1 MFYNPLDGKP
11 ERMQIGA
18 RVLDLAQWIEVDA
31 DSAADLAE
39 KRRLLREAPTQV
51 LACLPQGLAGS
62 REVLAL
68 LESHLPRYFPALTP
82 SVESADETLHPL
94 AQAALKVQEDLC
106 VMSLEQG
113 EWVLTA
119 AAVCFPNRWDLTAK
133 IGRSLMGIHQPV
145 PHYAE
150 KIGAATDSLFH
161 KLSVERPLW
170 RLNWSIVDTPALH
183 QPVPVPVP
191 DALRLVD
198 EHLADKLWF
207 RRERQTLRK
216 LPQSGDILF
225 TIRTYVHSLAE
236 TLRRVP
242 DFRAQLAASMTGLD
256 AAMVDYKGWA
266 GIREALARWAG
277 GASVAPSAAGR

>member
-31 DSAADLAE
+31 DYAADLAE

-119 AAVCFPNRWDLTAK
+119 AAVCFPNRWDLTGK

-161 KLSVERPLW
+161 KLTVDRPLW
-170 RLNWSIVDTPALH
+170 RLNWTIVDSPILH
-183 QPVPVPVP
+183 QPVPVPLP
-191 DALRLVD
+191 DALRPD
-198 EHLADKLWF
+198 SENLAENLWF

-216 LPQSGDILF
+216 LPASGDILF
-225 TIRTYVHSLAE
+225 TIRTYTDTLAE
-236 TLRRVP
+236 MARRDP
-242 DFRAQLAASMTGLD
+242 EFRRHLAGSMRGLD
-256 AAMVDYKGWA
+256 QAMVDYKGWV
-266 GIREALARWAG
+266 GIREALGRWAG
-277 GASVAPSAAGR
+277 A

>member
-31 DSAADLAE
+31 DYAADLAE

-106 VMSLEQG
+106 VMSPVNG

-119 AAVCFPNRWDLTAK
+119 AAVCFPNRWDLTGK

-161 KLSVERPLW
+161 KLTVDRPLW
-170 RLNWSIVDTPALH
+170 RLNWTIVDSPILH
-183 QPVPVPVP
+183 QPVPVPLP
-191 DALRLVD
+191 DALRPD
-198 EHLADKLWF
+198 SENLAENLWF

-216 LPQSGDILF
+216 LPASGDILF
-225 TIRTYVHSLAE
+225 TIRTYNDTLAE
-236 TLRRVP
+236 MARRDP
-242 DFRAQLAASMTGLD
+242 EFRRHLAGSMRGLD
-256 AAMVDYKGWA
+256 QAMVDYKGWV
-266 GIREALARWAG
+266 GIRDALGRWAG
-277 GASVAPSAAGR
+277 A

>member
-31 DSAADLAE
+31 DYAADLAE

-82 SVESADETLHPL
+82 PVESADETLHPI

-106 VMSLEQG
+106 VMSLERG

-150 KIGAATDSLFH
+150 KIGAATDSLFN

-170 RLNWSIVDTPALH
+170 RLNWTIVDSPALH

-242 DFRAQLAASMTGLD
+242 DFRAQLAASMSGLD

-266 GIREALARWAG
+266 GIREALARWAQ
-277 GASVAPSAAGR
+277 V

>member
-31 DSAADLAE
+31 DYAADLAE

-82 SVESADETLHPL
+82 SVESAGETLHPI
-94 AQAALKVQEDLC
+94 AKAALKVQEDLC
-106 VMSLEQG
+106 VMSLAQG

-119 AAVCFPNRWDLTAK
+119 AAVCFPNRWDLTSK

-161 KLSVERPLW
+161 KLSAERPLW

-191 DALRLVD
+191 DALRLVN
-198 EHLADKLWF
+198 EHLADNLWF

-236 TLRRVP
+236 TVRRVP

-256 AAMVDYKGWA
+256 AAMVDYKGWV
-266 GIREALARWAG
+266 GIREALERWAQ
-277 GASVAPSAAGR
+277 A

>member
-31 DSAADLAE
+31 DYAADLAE

-82 SVESADETLHPL
+82 SVESAGETLHPI
-94 AQAALKVQEDLC
+94 AKAALKVQEDLC
-106 VMSLEQG
+106 VMSLAQG

-119 AAVCFPNRWDLTAK
+119 AAVCFPNRWDLTSK

-161 KLSVERPLW
+161 KLSAERPLW

-191 DALRLVD
+191 DALRLVN
-198 EHLADKLWF
+198 EHLADNLWF

-236 TLRRVP
+236 TVRRVP
-242 DFRAQLAASMTGLD
+242 DFRAQIAASMTGLD
-256 AAMVDYKGWA
+256 AAMVDYKGWV
-266 GIREALARWAG
+266 GIREALERWAQ
-277 GASVAPSAAGR
+277 A